1 MEKIHG
7 GSANSGLVGR
17 RLSNTDKA
25 VIMWALDSLAD
36 NSMAYVKT
44 VRLVIER
51 QMGGSGGFGRNGGPS
66 AQPTGTSVGASGVVK
81 RIAAAIRI
89 SRGIEPEFVVWMSVD
104 QDLFVKGVVKTMLGL
119 CVERWH
125 YGRIENKAQYLMEYK
140 KCGKVLERWMPTA
153 K

>member
-25 VIMWALDSLAD
+25 VIMWVLDSLAD

-44 VRLVIER
+44 VRQVIER
-51 QMGGSGGFGRNGGPS
+51 QMGGFDS
-66 AQPTGTSVGASGVVK
+66 AQPPSSAGVASKVVS
-81 RIAAAIRI
+81 RIAHAIRI

-125 YGRIENKAQYLMEYK
+125 YGRIENKAQYLMEYRQ
-140 KCGKVLERWMPTA
+140 CGKVLDRWMLTA

>member
-1 MEKIHG
+1 MEKIHS

-17 RLSNTDKA
+17 RLSNADKV

-44 VRLVIER
+44 VRQVIER
-51 QMGGSGGFGRNGGPS
+51 QTAPPAPGG
-66 AQPTGTSVGASGVVK
+66 GASLVVS
-81 RIAAAIRI
+81 RIAHAIRI

-119 CVERWH
+119 CVEKWH
-125 YGRIENKAQYLMEYK
+125 NSPLTPSGGKANRFFEEYVACGR
-140 KCGKVLERWMPTA
+140 VLDRWMLTI

>member
-1 MEKIHG
+1 MLMEKIHG

-44 VRLVIER
+44 VRQVIER
-51 QMGGSGGFGRNGGPS
+51 QMGGFGS

-89 SRGIEPEFVVWMSVD
+89 SRGIEPEFVVWMSAD
-104 QDLFVKGVVKTMLGL
+104 QDVFVKGVVKTMLGL

-140 KCGKVLERWMPTA
+140 QCGKVLDKWMLTA